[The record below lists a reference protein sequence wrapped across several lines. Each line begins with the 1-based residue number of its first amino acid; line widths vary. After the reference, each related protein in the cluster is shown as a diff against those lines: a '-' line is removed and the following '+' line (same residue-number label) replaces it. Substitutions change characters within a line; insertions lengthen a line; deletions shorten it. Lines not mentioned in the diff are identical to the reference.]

1 MGKKRGSGELD
12 LGFPGDVLKV
22 LGGTVVCV
30 AAIKLWWPWMCA
42 AHMSLPPPLLRDRR
56 RP

>member
-1 MGKKRGSGELD
+1 MGKERGSDELD
-12 LGFPGDVLKV
+12 LGFPGDVLKG

-30 AAIKLWWPWMCA
+30 AAIKPWWPWMCA
-42 AHMSLPPPLLRDRR
+42 MHMSLPPPLLRDRR